1 MNMPDKLC
9 IGTRR
14 SALALV
20 QANWVKKCLEEKYPG
35 INISLAEIITKGDRI
50 KDVPLGKI
58 GGKGLFIKEIEEA
71 LIKKEIDMAVH
82 SLKDVPT
89 ILLPSLKL
97 AAYTP
102 RENPFDALIS
112 KNNLMLEELPEGAK
126 IGTSSLRRGAQ
137 ILNFRPDFKIIPL
150 RGNLDTRIKKLQTE
164 ALDGIIVAAAG
175 VIRMG
180 WADKIC
186 QYISPEIILPA
197 IGQGSLGIEIREE
210 DQKLHELLNFLNHR
224 DTFFAVTGERS
235 FLKKLQGGC
244 QVPVASYGQLR
255 NGNLLLKGMVASL
268 DGRTVYRSEKVGLPE
283 EAENMGSELGEIL
296 LEMGGKQIL
305 GDIEQF

>member
-1 MNMPDKLC
+1 MPDKLC